1 MEVKSSIIDVA
12 REAGV
17 GIGTVSRVLNHAP
30 NVHPDT
36 AAEVHAAVAKLGYRL
51 PARNNRRGPRSST
64 QIKAPRAG
72 SEIMMVILGDQGLD
86 WVLHCAPVYAGVLH
100 GIEAAVAD
108 KGHRMIMR
116 QATDWSHLG
125 RILKASPPVGLI
137 TLGFEPNA
145 KGYDELTTQ
154 ALQIPAVWTM
164 GSPLHFHGDRVQPDH
179 MVIGVI
185 AGQHL
190 LGGGHRRCALIGTSL
205 GSPAALMSFRNDSFR
220 WVIETGRG
228 EVLTLLHPQVIL
240 RDTHE
245 HKVNGPVLDA
255 LIEKL
260 LQAEPRPT
268 ALFLE
273 SDMLAPGV
281 YQRLIAAGL
290 KPQKDIEIVT
300 CNNEHPYLAALEPKP
315 TVIDI
320 QPQIIGR
327 RTVDQLL
334 WRASNLHAPLMRLMV
349 EPILV
354 KHKG

>member
-1 MEVKSSIIDVA
+1 VA
-12 REAGV
+12 
-17 GIGTVSRVLNHAP
+17 
-30 NVHPDT
+30 
-36 AAEVHAAVAKLGYRL
+36 
-51 PARNNRRGPRSST
+51 
-64 QIKAPRAG
+64 KAPRTG
-72 SEIMMVILGDQGLD
+72 SEIMMVILGAQGLD

-108 KGHRMIMR
+108 QGHRMLMR

-125 RILKASPPVGLI
+125 RILKAAPPMGLI
-137 TLGFEPNA
+137 TLGFEPNTS
-145 KGYDELTTQ
+145 GYDELSTP

-179 MVIGVI
+179 MAIGVA

-190 LGGGHRRCALIGTSL
+190 LSQGHRHCALIGSSL

-220 WVIETGRG
+220 WVVESGG
-228 EVLTLLHPQVIL
+228 GDVMMLLDTEVIL

-245 HKVNGPVLDA
+245 HKVNGPALDA
-255 LIEKL
+255 LVERF
-260 LQAEPRPT
+260 LQAQPRPS

-281 YQRLIAAGL
+281 YQRLTAAGL
-290 KPQKDIEIVT
+290 KPQRDVMIVT

-320 QPQIIGR
+320 QPQVIGR

-334 WRASNLHAPLMRLMV
+334 WRTANLHAPLMRLLV

-354 KHKG
+354 TH